1 MTVHVIRAESLPL
14 CMDDKVGHTISS
26 YVPACCT
33 HLHIFIFIY
42 QISLHVCMYTYL
54 HIYQIYLHGRQ
65 GRAHDWVPAAR
76 FCRGQG
82 VLLVLFNIKCLIA
95 FLYKVDGHGQMQ
107 TEVLPHV
114 SRWDHSWLIILLV
127 EVFPWSNRNNLKLQ
141 PRMEWDFGRHQS
153 RKWKQGGRKY
163 WTKKFLPK
171 TLLVQVAFFVKHEVV
186 GGQVEVLART
196 TFQIPDLV
204 AACRWVNM
212 SWWMKNA
219 FLGPLNIL

>member
-1 MTVHVIRAESLPL
+1 
-14 CMDDKVGHTISS
+14 
-26 YVPACCT
+26 
-33 HLHIFIFIY
+33 
-42 QISLHVCMYTYL
+42 MYTYL

-95 FLYKVDGHGQMQ
+95 FLYKVDGHGQVQ
-107 TEVLPHV
+107 TTVLPHV

-127 EVFPWSNRNNLKLQ
+127 EVFPWSKRNNLKLQ

-171 TLLVQVAFFVKHEVV
+171 ICLSRLLSLWSTRWLGGKLRFWPEPLFRFQTLWRLAGGSTWPV
-186 GGQVEVLART
+186 GWKYAL
-196 TFQIPDLV
+196 
-204 AACRWVNM
+204 
-212 SWWMKNA
+212 
-219 FLGPLNIL
+219 LGPCNLL